1 MRTRLFVLFLFLLLA
16 TALIFAACDGN
27 PAAPSDISS
36 ESSDLAAAS
45 SGDVSSNM
53 PSAESDAS
61 EEDSAA
67 PSADASGVFSDTSD
81 TSSEESFDPD
91 SIRAQLKEPYDF
103 YVSYPYGI
111 TITVEN
117 PNTDD
122 EHWRFWLQN
131 ECLYDLGTGTRVG
144 EYNVSVDSYL
154 ALNLI
159 SSNGTIVFT
168 DRTGKTTELAGKS
181 AGVFLDPSGSEV
193 VPFGEYE
200 SLTVGYSTYVV
211 AQVKEGEMYI
221 LDGKGERLTEQF
233 AEIERCRAGYSG
245 STFHVTETDG
255 ETYQIYF
262 AYETGELKTEPMHN
276 TTDREEY
283 VAEAFMWALD
293 PFFNAVKD
301 GDGERIAAIIGRERY
316 ESAAALVDTLEP
328 DYEPY
333 QDYTSLQTDEQNPD
347 KYMAFLLKYGRYME
361 SPSFIHYLEKLSLS
375 DQDPYWLSD
384 FSYHGFANAI
394 GFVATFEAVPD
405 ENGLYALIDL
415 RPSVTY
421 FPEVP

>member
-53 PSAESDAS
+53 PSADSDAS
-61 EEDSAA
+61 EENSAA
-67 PSADASGVFSDTSD
+67 PSDDASGVFSDTSD

-168 DRTGKTTELAGKS
+168 DRTGKTTELAGES

-211 AQVKEGEMYI
+211 AQVKEGEM
-221 LDGKGERLTEQF
+221 
-233 AEIERCRAGYSG
+233 
-245 STFHVTETDG
+245 
-255 ETYQIYF
+255 
-262 AYETGELKTEPMHN
+262 
-276 TTDREEY
+276 
-283 VAEAFMWALD
+283 
-293 PFFNAVKD
+293 
-301 GDGERIAAIIGRERY
+301 
-316 ESAAALVDTLEP
+316 
-328 DYEPY
+328 
-333 QDYTSLQTDEQNPD
+333 
-347 KYMAFLLKYGRYME
+347 
-361 SPSFIHYLEKLSLS
+361 
-375 DQDPYWLSD
+375 
-384 FSYHGFANAI
+384 
-394 GFVATFEAVPD
+394 
-405 ENGLYALIDL
+405 
-415 RPSVTY
+415 
-421 FPEVP
+421 